1 MINRWSRAFKQKK
14 GLRTRHRPRRFD
26 ARAALSRCSLSQQSV
41 TTKSGLTSAPV
52 AHVLSH
58 AATCSRMCFAY
69 LCHVPLQAASREGS
83 LIDLACAMVTRLFGT
98 YRIDVCFFVHYDRS
112 I

>member
-58 AATCSRMCFAY
+58 AHSNMFANVFCV
-69 LCHVPLQAASREGS
+69 LVPRSPSGR
-83 LIDLACAMVTRLFGT
+83 VT
-98 YRIDVCFFVHYDRS
+98 
-112 I
+112 

>member
-26 ARAALSRCSLSQQSV
+26 ARAALSRCNLSQQSV
-41 TTKSGLTSAPV
+41 DEVGLTSAPV

-58 AATCSRMCFAY
+58 AHSNMFARV
-69 LCHVPLQAASREGS
+69 LRA
-83 LIDLACAMVTRLFGT
+83 VTFPFRRVT
-98 YRIDVCFFVHYDRS
+98 
-112 I
+112 